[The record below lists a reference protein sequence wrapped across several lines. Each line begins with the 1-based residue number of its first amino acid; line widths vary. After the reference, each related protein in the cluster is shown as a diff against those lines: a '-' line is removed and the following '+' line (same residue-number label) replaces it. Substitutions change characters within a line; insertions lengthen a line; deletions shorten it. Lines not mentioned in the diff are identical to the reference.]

1 MFEEI
6 TDKNMTY
13 GELAKERDI
22 SFAQLV
28 GLNNKVTLT
37 LTLTLTLAL
46 TLTLTLNKVKD
57 KALKPYTI
65 NRIGGTEPTK
75 GSPNFIDASKVIHNP
90 YPNDYPS

>member
-1 MFEEI
+1 MLEEI

-13 GELAKERDI
+13 SELAKERDI

-28 GLNNKVTLT
+28 GLNNKVTQT
-37 LTLTLTLAL
+37 LTL

>member
-1 MFEEI
+1 
-6 TDKNMTY
+6 MTY

-28 GLNNKVTLT
+28 GLNNKVTLA
-37 LTLTLTLAL
+37 LTLTLAL
-46 TLTLTLNKVKD
+46 ALTLTLNKVKD
-57 KALKPYTI
+57 KAWKPYTI